1 VAKKNTKKTKSKTVA
16 RRQYTKEDLKLLRA
30 HSKSKTPVERIA
42 RLMKRSGATL
52 RQKARALGLPLG
64 HRR

>member
-1 VAKKNTKKTKSKTVA
+1 VAKKNTKKTKKKSIA
-16 RRQYTKEDLKLLRA
+16 RREYTKEDLKLLKA